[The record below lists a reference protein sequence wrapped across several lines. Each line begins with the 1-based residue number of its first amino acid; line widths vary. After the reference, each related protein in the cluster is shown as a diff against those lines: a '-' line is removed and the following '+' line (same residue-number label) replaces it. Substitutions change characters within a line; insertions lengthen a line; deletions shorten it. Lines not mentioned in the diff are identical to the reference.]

1 MPHPLD
7 NFRRRL
13 EHSVVLLDGALGT
26 ELERR
31 GVPCPTP
38 LWSAE
43 ALLTAPDVVQAIHRE
58 YVEAGAEIL
67 VANTFRT
74 NPRSLRAAHRLADG
88 AALNTIAVNLA
99 RRAAG
104 CEEVLVAASVGPVCD
119 CYRPE
124 DAPPDIVLQDEHDK
138 LMIWLA
144 RAAPDLVWIET
155 MNNVAEARAAAG
167 AAARHH
173 LPFAVSFVVGEDGNL
188 LSGEPLQAAV
198 AAVEHENPVAI
209 GLNCIPPR
217 GLTAR
222 LPDARRMTARPL
234 VAYAHIGNKDP
245 IRGWSYGQPATPAEY
260 VEWADRWVDLGAAVV
275 GGCCGTTPGHIAA
288 IRERLR
294 RE

>member
-1 MPHPLD
+1 MTRPLD

-13 EHSVVLLDGALGT
+13 EHGVVLLDGAMGT

-31 GVPCPTP
+31 RVPCPAP
-38 LWSAE
+38 LWSAD
-43 ALLTAPDVVQAIHRE
+43 ALLTAPDVVQAVHRE
-58 YVEAGAEIL
+58 YVEAGAEVL

-74 NPRSLRAAHRLADG
+74 NPRALRAAHRLADG

-104 CEEVLVAASVGPVCD
+104 HEDVLVAASVGPVCD

-144 RAAPDLVWIET
+144 RAAPDLIWIET
-155 MNNVAEARAAAG
+155 MNNVAETRAAAG

-173 LPFAVSFVVGEDGNL
+173 MPFVLSFVVAEDGNL

-198 AAVEHENPVAI
+198 AAAEQANPLAL
-209 GLNCIPPR
+209 GLNCVPPR
-217 GLTAR
+217 GLTALLPHLRR
-222 LPDARRMTARPL
+222 LTARPL
-234 VAYAHIGNKDP
+234 AAYAHIGNAEP
-245 IRGWSYGQPATPAEY
+245 IRGWSYGQAAMPAEY
-260 VEWADRWVDLGAAVV
+260 AEWATGWIAGGAAAV

-288 IRERLR
+288 LRDRLR
-294 RE
+294 KD